1 MKALILFLPLF
12 FIVSCNRLSEG
23 EYRNY
28 KVTDDKATPAS
39 QYGGAPYRQR
49 R

>member
-12 FIVSCNRLSEG
+12 FIVSCNSLSQG

-39 QYGGAPYRQR
+39 QCGGALYHQR